1 MVVILSEGE
10 FNKAFNIKGFIIFVV
25 IAYAIAF
32 ILDIPVVSGI
42 VSSLSGKLVVL
53 SCRMFA
59 PTIATIIVFL
69 VCGIPVL
76 EGLKYIGLRIGK
88 IKYLFIGWAI
98 PYIFYG
104 LGVILAIIVGFKVVN
119 PAYKIPKLAS
129 LPIPSTMLILVALIN
144 SAIAGITINLAF
156 ALGEEIGWRGYL
168 QTYLRRKFGVLL
180 TSIIIG
186 VIWAIWHAPL
196 IVGIGFN
203 YPHHPNMVGVGTFIS
218 FCMPLTYIMV
228 SLRECSGSV
237 LGPAALHGTLNA
249 LGGLMLLTVEYP
261 DELYT
266 IPVGFTAIAA
276 LTIICIVTAIIQYVK
291 EKKAKKT
298 KVNIRSGVDHHISE
312 RAGSSYQNT
321 LSSR

>member
-1 MVVILSEGE
+1 
-10 FNKAFNIKGFIIFVV
+10 
-25 IAYAIAF
+25 
-32 ILDIPVVSGI
+32 
-42 VSSLSGKLVVL
+42 
-53 SCRMFA
+53 
-59 PTIATIIVFL
+59 
-69 VCGIPVL
+69 L